1 MNLPTCCDLSNS
13 KQRHGDSYRR
23 KPVAKKQKQTDTCL
37 QCEGDA
43 MLEVRRHASEAF
55 TIMDKIHAAY
65 CSNGKQVKT
74 GTTIVQFAQALIEA
88 EEDQCRL
95 VAMLRRDAERR
106 MNEVA
111 VLIASLKFISDC
123 TKETYSSGANLSS
136 KSMTIPLTE
145 IIRVAIHRL
154 ESIVTSDKGLLEGR
168 QPHNEKNFINGLLE

>member
-1 MNLPTCCDLSNS
+1 M
-13 KQRHGDSYRR
+13 
-23 KPVAKKQKQTDTCL
+23 AKNKTQTDTCL
-37 QCEGDA
+37 QCEGDK
-43 MLEVRRHASEAF
+43 MLEIRKHASEAF
-55 TIMDKIHAAY
+55 AVMDKFHAAY

-74 GTTIVQFAQALIEA
+74 GTTIVEVVQALIEA

-95 VAMLRRDAERR
+95 VKMLRRDAERR

-145 IIRVAIHRL
+145 IIRVAVHRL
-154 ESIVTSDKGLLEGR
+154 ESIVTADKGLLEGR
-168 QPHNEKNFINGLLE
+168 QPQNEKNFIDSLLE